1 MIFVMKTTPVHLP
14 NRSQL
19 RRDSFLIVFGRRPA
33 LLLLFLCAAL
43 LVQPCAATPFQWEF
57 TGNLHT
63 PRYYHTANLLSD
75 GTVLVIGGA
84 TNSPGTFPDPG
95 TPSVEL
101 YDPAAGTWTVNGSLI
116 GQRLLHTATLL
127 PNGTLVIA
135 GGWPDPFS
143 TYTWE
148 LYDPATGTS
157 PVTGPINAKRAGHTA
172 TLLLDGRV
180 LIAGSFHDL
189 DSAELYDQATET
201 WTFTGS
207 LHNGRYA
214 NTATLLSN
222 GNVLIAGGWPGDAS
236 AELYDPA
243 TETWT
248 FTGSLNTGR
257 QGHTATLLANGT
269 VLVAGGMNSGTV
281 TSAEIYDPATGTWT
295 LTGSLNTARWR
306 HAATLLS
313 DGKVLVAGGL
323 AGNQTP
329 LADAE
334 IYDPATG
341 NWTVT
346 GSLNNARCLYTMT
359 LLPDGRVLVA
369 GGKNNDGIL
378 ATAETFDPGVTPTPT
393 PTPTATPTPTP
404 TATATPTAT
413 PASIELTGRGKRIA
427 GTNTSHL
434 KWRGATSANVDVYRD
449 GNVIATTPNDGL
461 YDDSTGTTGQASF
474 MYQVCEAAT
483 QTCSNTVTVNF
494 GP

>member
-1 MIFVMKTTPVHLP
+1 LLAQPTDEPMVFIMKMTLPHSP

-19 RRDSFLIVFGRRPA
+19 RRDSFLPVFGRRLA
-33 LLLLFLCAAL
+33 LPLFFVCAAL
-43 LVQPCAATPFQWEF
+43 LMQPCAATPFQWEF
-57 TGNLHT
+57 TGSLDIG
-63 PRYYHTANLLSD
+63 RYYHTATLLSD
-75 GTVLVIGGA
+75 GRVLIIGGA
-84 TNSPGTFPDPG
+84 RNEPGVFPDPG
-95 TPSVEL
+95 TPSVEV
-101 YDPAAGTWTVNGSLI
+101 YDPATGTWTLNGSLT
-116 GQRLLHTATLL
+116 GQRLLHTSTLL
-127 PNGTLVIA
+127 ADGTLVVA

-148 LYDPATGTS
+148 LYDPTMGTS
-157 PVTGPINAKRAGHTA
+157 TVTGPINTKRAGHTA
-172 TLLLDGRV
+172 TLLFNGRV
-180 LIAGSFHDL
+180 LIVGAFHDL
-189 DSAELYDQATET
+189 DSAELYDPATQT

-214 NTATLLSN
+214 DTATLLPN

-243 TETWT
+243 TETWS
-248 FTGSLNTGR
+248 FTGSLNSGR
-257 QGHTATLLANGT
+257 EGHTATLLANGT
-269 VLVAGGMNSGTV
+269 VLVAGGTNEGIGV
-281 TSAEIYDPATGTWT
+281 LASAEVYDPATGNWT
-295 LTGSLNTARWR
+295 QTGSLHVARWR

-313 DGKVLVAGGL
+313 DGRVVVAGGL
-323 AGNQTP
+323 AGNQSA

-341 NWTVT
+341 TWTVT

-378 ATAETFDPGVTPTPT
+378 ATAETFDPGITPTPT
-393 PTPTATPTPTP
+393 PTPTATPTPGP
-404 TATATPTAT
+404 
-413 PASIELTGRGKRIA
+413 IELTGRGKKI
-427 GTNTSHL
+427 GGINTSRL
-434 KWRGATSANVDVYRD
+434 KWREATSANVDVYRD
-449 GNVIATTPNDGL
+449 GIVIATTPNDGL

-474 MYQVCEAAT
+474 MYQVCEAGT